1 MNVNESEAMRRLPR
15 TCRAADWVLWFDEVD
30 STNTVARRLLSE
42 AWQPVDAA
50 GPDVAGTATVTACAG
65 AAGVFG
71 DGIADAVAEPPI
83 AVIVADSQ
91 TAGHGRLGRQ
101 WVSRPGESSMVSF
114 ATVLPQSLVIDSR
127 VNGWLQMIAGLAAV
141 EAIDDVC
148 AQVGATCTHA
158 SPDMPG
164 ASPDAPDCS
173 QDGSADV
180 AGTHSAAGGQ
190 GVCSLRLKW
199 PNDVFLHDHKL
210 GGILLELVLPHGGA
224 ASAVSDAAAG
234 TGTRPCPS
242 VPDDRRMVGLVI
254 GIGLNLAIPADRLP
268 TELSTS
274 LQLHRAPLPDPMR
287 LRDLIAGRMTA
298 ALRDRLRAFMV
309 DPTGYAAALRDEM
322 EPLCWT
328 LGRPVEARLV
338 DGGAV
343 RGTALRLNP
352 DASLAIRDVAG
363 DDHKVTTGD
372 VGVL

>member
-180 AGTHSAAGGQ
+180 AGTHSVAGGQ

-363 DDHKVTTGD
+363 DDHTVTTGD

>member
-328 LGRPVEARLV
+328 LGRPVEARLA

-352 DASLAIRDVAG
+352 DASLVIRDVAG
-363 DDHKVTTGD
+363 DDHTVTTGD

>member
-50 GPDVAGTATVTACAG
+50 GPDVAGTATVTACAA

-114 ATVLPQSLVIDSR
+114 ATVLPQSLVTDSR

-234 TGTRPCPS
+234 TGMRPCPS

-287 LRDLIAGRMTA
+287 LRDLIAARMTA

-309 DPTGYAAALRDEM
+309 DPTGYAAALRDET

-352 DASLAIRDVAG
+352 DASLVIRDVAG
-363 DDHKVTTGD
+363 DDHTVTTGD

>member
-242 VPDDRRMVGLVI
+242 VPDDRRMAGLVI

-298 ALRDRLRAFMV
+298 ALHDRLRAFMV

-363 DDHKVTTGD
+363 DDHTVTTGD

>member
-180 AGTHSAAGGQ
+180 AGTHSDAGGQ

-363 DDHKVTTGD
+363 DDHTVTTGD

>member
-114 ATVLPQSLVIDSR
+114 ATVLPQSLVTDSR

-363 DDHKVTTGD
+363 DDHTVTTGD

>member
-148 AQVGATCTHA
+148 AQVGATRTHA

-363 DDHKVTTGD
+363 DDHTVTTGD

>member
-50 GPDVAGTATVTACAG
+50 GPDVAGTATVTACAA

-141 EAIDDVC
+141 EAIDDDC

-158 SPDMPG
+158 SPDIRARRRIAG
-164 ASPDAPDCS
+164 CS
-173 QDGSADV
+173 QDGSTSPACRAPPADR
-180 AGTHSAAGGQ
+180 AYAM
-190 GVCSLRLKW
+190 LKW
-199 PNDVFLHDHKL
+199 PNDVFLHGRKL
-210 GGILLELVLPHGGA
+210 GGILLESVMLPAGGHSDGGPGHRYRA
-224 ASAVSDAAAG
+224 QSESSRRPSAHR
-234 TGTRPCPS
+234 TR
-242 VPDDRRMVGLVI
+242 
-254 GIGLNLAIPADRLP
+254 
-268 TELSTS
+268 
-274 LQLHRAPLPDPMR
+274 LHRCNCIVRRCPTRSSCVTALP
-287 LRDLIAGRMTA
+287 AGD
-298 ALRDRLRAFMV
+298 RDRVAVIACGPSRSIRR
-309 DPTGYAAALRDEM
+309 DYAVALRDET
-322 EPLCWT
+322 EALCWT
-328 LGRPVEARLV
+328 LGRRVEARMT
-338 DGGAV
+338 DGSV
-343 RGTALRLNP
+343 TRGIATALNP
-352 DASLAIRDVAG
+352 DASLTVCA
-363 DDHKVTTGD
+363 DDGVDHVVRTGD

>member
-42 AWQPVDAA
+42 AWQPVDAV

-363 DDHKVTTGD
+363 DDHTVTTGD

>member
-50 GPDVAGTATVTACAG
+50 GPDVAGTATVTACAA
-65 AAGVFG
+65 AAGVFD

-114 ATVLPQSLVIDSR
+114 ATVLPQSLVTDSR

-199 PNDVFLHDHKL
+199 PTDVFLHDHKL

-234 TGTRPCPS
+234 TGMRPCPS

-287 LRDLIAGRMTA
+287 LRDLIAARMTA

-352 DASLAIRDVAG
+352 DASLVIRDVAG
-363 DDHKVTTGD
+363 DDHTVTTGD

>member
-30 STNTVARRLLSE
+30 STNTVARRLLAE
-42 AWQPVDAA
+42 TWQPVDAA
-50 GPDVAGTATVTACAG
+50 GPDVAGTATVTACAA

-234 TGTRPCPS
+234 TGMRPCPS

-287 LRDLIAGRMTA
+287 LRDLIAARMTA

-352 DASLAIRDVAG
+352 DASLVIRDVAG
-363 DDHKVTTGD
+363 DDHTVTTGD